1 MYFIKIAQ
9 FAFKCP
15 ISGDQVRRGDIYIE
29 DEEGN
34 MYSIS
39 QLPTRKL
46 IPIKEYNNANK
57 TRKQEALSS

>member
-1 MYFIKIAQ
+1 MYNIKIAE

-15 ISGDQVRRGDIYIE
+15 ISGDKVRRGDIYIE

-39 QLPTRKL
+39 QLPTRNL
-46 IPIKEYNNANK
+46 IPIKQYKNGPEIAVKSN
-57 TRKQEALSS
+57 